1 MACAMRVQPF
11 FAEIGGFPASKA
23 ETSGKDV
30 ANTES
35 GQRLTAMI
43 QKNPSFR
50 SQVQIP
56 FFAESSQDR
65 RGLRP
70 QRAVAFFPTLAK
82 HRAILVHPA
91 GRPTGHQNRQ
101 GLGELPIKPATQT
114 TAIEQPSHEITGFQ
128 PPN

>member
-1 MACAMRVQPF
+1 LR
-11 FAEIGGFPASKA
+11 GFPASKA

-70 QRAVAFFPTLAK
+70 QRTVAFFPTLAK
-82 HRAILVHPA
+82 QSNLKRFGQLEIA
-91 GRPTGHQNRQ
+91 GTQIDDLLHAASTHSKCPDTRQ
-101 GLGELPIKPATQT
+101 CR
-114 TAIEQPSHEITGFQ
+114 
-128 PPN
+128 